1 MRPGDRTL
9 LEILMDEK
17 RWYASKTIWVNV
29 VALVAS
35 LLMVFGIELTADQ
48 QASLVTS
55 ILAIV
60 NIGLR
65 LVTTEAIK

>member
-1 MRPGDRTL
+1 MEDG
-9 LEILMDEK
+9 K
-17 RWYASKTIWVNV
+17 KWYASRTIWVNA

-60 NIGLR
+60 NIVLR
-65 LVTTEAIK
+65 FVTTEGIGK